1 MKEDEK
7 NPIPTNSKPS
17 LPKIYENTILLKNR
31 VEAKIID
38 CNLKSKYKNNVI
50 IIETN
55 IAEKEEKTLIL
66 NRSNKY
72 VFISNSLKITF
83 AIRTHEKEIKNCN
96 SIQ

>member
-50 IIETN
+50 IVVD
-55 IAEKEEKTLIL
+55 
-66 NRSNKY
+66 RS
-72 VFISNSLKITF
+72 S
-83 AIRTHEKEIKNCN
+83 
-96 SIQ
+96 

>member
-38 CNLKSKYKNNVI
+38 CNLKSKYKNMRSVEND
-50 IIETN
+50 ER
-55 IAEKEEKTLIL
+55 LIK
-66 NRSNKY
+66 SVY
-72 VFISNSLKITF
+72 SYT
-83 AIRTHEKEIKNCN
+83 
-96 SIQ
+96 